1 MGRKFRHRSV
11 FVKLFISYLLIMG
24 LILVIETGVSASI
37 LHTSWKQAET
47 LNQSLLQLVKS
58 ECDNQIE
65 SICSNLDQLALE
77 SKVQVLSNV
86 KAEFQPEDQYT
97 AYSLYSELQSISFS
111 LREYELLYVYFQ
123 NTDSVISLTG
133 NMSLQMYYD
142 LYYKKY
148 GISLE
153 ELRSFLCG
161 KHYHDIRILSSG
173 SETEEIMYTMTSLK
187 TAIGIPSATIVIQIS
202 SDAVDSRINSAK
214 WDEDILVAVMNS
226 KNEFLNRVEVGEEL
240 EGLVYEELPGSSSF
254 TVSLN
259 GEKYMGIAM
268 ESEAADWVYMMLTPK
283 RIIESSV
290 KQVERICLLGMGICL
305 IVGFFFSYYLTGK
318 NYHPIKGLMDL
329 FGRESADHAEALA
342 VEMQNEYQWLENQTE
357 TLFKKNK
364 DIQQALAQ
372 NQLRLREF
380 YLYKLLSHP
389 YEEMDDAECRLL
401 RNGGILD
408 GILRV
413 VFLSVGAAAQA
424 SDGGKQET
432 EEQELSHEL
441 KRFIIR
447 NVAGEALNEVFPSEL
462 LDVGDHVIAVIR
474 LDAMNTDTY
483 DRMWGAL
490 AKAYDLIR
498 DKFHFYMQIC
508 AGTAKEGLENV
519 HFSYLE
525 AKETQE
531 YAPLLETYF
540 INYNDIK
547 NRSRKYDYP
556 TETEARIIAAISEG
570 MPEPAMLSVREVLRV
585 NYQENHI
592 TARMLSCLA
601 YDLLGTLM
609 KSADLAGCSDFFE
622 KNWTDLEHVMQGTPE
637 EMGRRFDRLIT
648 ELCREVEKVKNGGGA
663 NLVDK
668 IQSYVQKNYQNPDLN
683 ISQIALYLGKTPA
696 YISSV
701 YKKQTGRSL
710 LKFINQMRI
719 DLAVGLLREGKS
731 VNETALLSGFRDS
744 RSFIRVFKECTGM
757 TPGQMKRE

>member
-1 MGRKFRHRSV
+1 MEKKFRRRSV

-24 LILVIETGVSASI
+24 LILAIEAGVSASV
-37 LHTSWKQAET
+37 LHASWEQAEV
-47 LNQSLLQLVKS
+47 LNQSLLQLVKN

-77 SKVQVLSNV
+77 NKVQILSNV
-86 KAEFQPEDQYT
+86 KEEFQPEDQYT
-97 AYSLYSELQSISFS
+97 AYSLYDELQNISFS
-111 LREYELLYVYFQ
+111 LREYELLYVYFK
-123 NTDSVISLTG
+123 NTDSVISLAG

-142 LYYKKY
+142 LYYKKF

-161 KHYHDIRILSSG
+161 KHYHDIRILSSD
-173 SETEEIMYTMTSLK
+173 SETEEIMYAMTSLK
-187 TAIGIPSATIVIQIS
+187 TAIGVPTATIVIQIS
-202 SDAVDSRINSAK
+202 SDAIDSRINSAK
-214 WDEDILVAVMNS
+214 WDEDILVAVINS
-226 KNEFLNRVEVGEEL
+226 KNEFLNRVELGEAI
-240 EGLVYEELPGSSSF
+240 EGLEYEALPGSRSF

-259 GEKYMGIAM
+259 GEKYMGIAT
-268 ESEAADWVYMMLTPK
+268 ESEAADWTYMMLTPK

-290 KQVERICLLGMGICL
+290 KQVEQICLLGMGICL
-305 IVGFFFSYYLTGK
+305 IAGFFFSYYLTGK
-318 NYHPIKGLMDL
+318 NYHPIRGLMEL
-329 FGRESADHAEALA
+329 FGEESADHAQTPAA
-342 VEMQNEYQWLENQTE
+342 GMQNEYQWLEKQAKS
-357 TLFKKNK
+357 LFRKNK

-380 YLYKLLSHP
+380 YLYKLLANP
-389 YEEMDDAECRLL
+389 YEDMEESECRLL
-401 RNGGILD
+401 TSGGILD

-413 VFLSVGAAAQA
+413 VFLSVGAAQQVPD
-424 SDGGKQET
+424 SGERK
-432 EEQELSHEL
+432 EQELSREL
-441 KRFIIR
+441 KRFIIK
-447 NVAGEALNEVFPSEL
+447 NVAGEALNEVFPAEL
-462 LDVGDHVIAVIR
+462 LDVGDYVIAVIR

-490 AKAYDLIR
+490 AKAYDVIR
-498 DKFHFYMQIC
+498 DNFHFYMQIC

-556 TETEARIIAAISEG
+556 TETEARIMAAIAEG
-570 MPEPAMLSVREVLRV
+570 MPEPAMLNVREVLHV

-592 TARMLSCLA
+592 TAKMLSCLG

-609 KSADLAGCSDFFE
+609 KSADLAGCGDFFE
-622 KNWTDLEHVMQGTPE
+622 KNWTDLENVAEGTPE
-637 EMGRRFDRLIT
+637 EMEKRFDRLIA
-648 ELCREVEKVKNGGGA
+648 ELCYEVEKVKNGGSA